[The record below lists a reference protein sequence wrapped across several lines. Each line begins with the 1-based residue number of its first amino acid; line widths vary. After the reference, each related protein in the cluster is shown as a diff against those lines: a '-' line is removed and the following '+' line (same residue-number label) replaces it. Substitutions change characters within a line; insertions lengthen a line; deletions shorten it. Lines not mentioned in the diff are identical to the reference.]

1 MSNLKQYREQAGLSQ
16 SQLAQIS
23 DVNVR
28 MIQHYEQGFKDIN
41 KASAITVYKLAKA
54 LNIGTEDLIEMDK
67 I

>member
-23 DVNVR
+23 GVNVR